1 VQDFII
7 IIYHCAAQDFL
18 TQSSGLSPEERAR
31 VLEADDDIC
40 RGHDDAA
47 QEGQTAAPPRDESI
61 DYHFIAF
68 VQVTQ
73 RCQLAENSAVLN
85 TRDPK
90 LTYGRNISRMSW
102 KRTIFCFMLT
112 DIVEVQVFKKALHVV
127 RINQKGPK

>member
-7 IIYHCAAQDFL
+7 QIPLCWTSSYRYHCAVQDFL

-68 VQVTQ
+68 VQVTR
-73 RCQLAENSAVLN
+73 RCQLAKISAVIIK
-85 TRDPK
+85 RDPK
-90 LTYGRNISRMSW
+90 INFLIMVEMTK
-102 KRTIFCFMLT
+102 KRPTFLFS
-112 DIVEVQVFKKALHVV
+112 
-127 RINQKGPK
+127 

>member
-1 VQDFII
+1 M
-7 IIYHCAAQDFL
+7 QDFL

-68 VQVTQ
+68 VQDSKQCSGQ
-73 RCQLAENSAVLN
+73 RFRCTHGHQHFGFWIKGKV
-85 TRDPK
+85 PK
-90 LTYGRNISRMSW
+90 SRLV
-102 KRTIFCFMLT
+102 FC
-112 DIVEVQVFKKALHVV
+112 DRAAQVGYTNAGWILVST
-127 RINQKGPK
+127 